1 MQHPNVM
8 RCYAYHR
15 GARDR
20 RFYLVMELL
29 QGPNLEQVLK
39 QVGPLREAMTVE
51 LMADCLEG
59 LSAIHEARLIHR
71 DIKLNNIVLHTT
83 PHPSQQ
89 MERQEFDVGPIYGN
103 HESHAKATAWI
114 KQNKPNQGWTFTG
127 EWNTPSPPPTPGRV
141 TSLCVFERPVGGTLM
156 NKPVCKLIDFG
167 MAKGTRD
174 AETGE
179 PLMSDGMMTDTDKVM
194 GTPEYMSP
202 EMWRGT
208 EKEVRPL
215 ALPGS
220 LERFDVQRRVCH
232 QVKTCPSWS
241 SFDS

>member
-1 MQHPNVM
+1 M
-8 RCYAYHR
+8 
-15 GARDR
+15 
-20 RFYLVMELL
+20 
-29 QGPNLEQVLK
+29 LK
-39 QVGPLREAMTVE
+39 QVGPLREAMAVE

-103 HESHAKATAWI
+103 HEAHAKATAWV

-127 EWNTPSPPPTPGRV
+127 EWNTPDPPPTPGRP
-141 TSLCVFERPVGGTLM
+141 TSLCIFERPVGGTLM
-156 NKPVCKLIDFG
+156 NKPVCKMIDFG

-208 EKEVRPL
+208 EKEVRLL
-215 ALPGS
+215 ALPG
-220 LERFDVQRRVCH
+220 LL
-232 QVKTCPSWS
+232 
-241 SFDS
+241 